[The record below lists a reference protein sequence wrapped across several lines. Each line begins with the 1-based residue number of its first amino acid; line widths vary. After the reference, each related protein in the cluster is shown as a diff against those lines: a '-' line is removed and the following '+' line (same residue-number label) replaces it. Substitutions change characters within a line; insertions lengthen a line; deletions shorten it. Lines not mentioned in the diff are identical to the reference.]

1 LMYGVKIALDIL
13 SADDLPVHVPSGV

>member
-1 LMYGVKIALDIL
+1 MYGVKIALDIL